1 MPLKTCEYNMLN
13 IACVSPNGKP
23 AAVEYNTKQIING
36 IMRFNEADIIV
47 FPRLCISSASCGH
60 MYRQPALINACEK
73 AAHIIAK
80 QVKNQYVIVGMPIML
95 DCDSLLDVAA
105 IMHEGKILDLVPLE
119 NSAYPFDDFLEETL
133 WQSITV
139 SKKIN
144 KLPDGRTFSVGNS
157 YNKTNI
163 ILLPSSKAYIAGD
176 YVNIQNDMVN
186 LSKDKIVALA
196 QAGKAESSTYTVHA
210 GICVVAKNGNLLGFS
225 KPFADDAY
233 CYVSSNNKA
242 ILAKEHEHYS
252 NPKVPFLTGD
262 RHQQLFD
269 CIEIPAQG
277 LATRM
282 RNTGIKN
289 SVLGLSGGLDSSMAL
304 LIMVRTLK
312 ILNLPNSSAHVYMLK
327 GEGTSK
333 RTLTNARELC
343 SALDINLNELSIVED
358 INNHLSTIKYNKKD
372 VVFENAQAR
381 ERTQILL
388 DISNKVGGLM
398 VGPSDMSEI
407 ALGFTT
413 FGGDH
418 MSMYGVNAGIP
429 KTLIRLA
436 VEYKAEASDTEL
448 KNVLKNILNTPI
460 SPELMPEQQ
469 YTEEIL
475 GPYIL
480 NDFFLYHHLD
490 EKEPLDILSLA
501 NTAFCYEYDKK
512 YISTML
518 NTFYKR
524 FFAAQFKRNCIP
536 DSPKVFKFSLSPMY
550 SYIAPSDMSSISWT
564 DALKDVRNL

>member
-1 MPLKTCEYNMLN
+1 MLN
-13 IACVSPNGKP
+13 IACVSPKGKP

-105 IMHEGKILDLVPLE
+105 VMHEGKILDLVPLE
-119 NSAYPFDDFLEETL
+119 NSAYPFYDFSKETL
-133 WQSITV
+133 WQGITV
-139 SKKIN
+139 SKEIH
-144 KLPDGRTFSVGNS
+144 KLPNGRTFSVGNS
-157 YNKTNI
+157 YDKADI
-163 ILLPSSKAYIAGD
+163 ILLPSNKAYIAGD
-176 YVNIQNDMVN
+176 YANIQNDIVN
-186 LSKDKIVALA
+186 LSKDKIIALA

-210 GICVVAKNGNLLGFS
+210 GICAVAKNGNLLGCS

-233 CYVSSNNKA
+233 CYVNSNSKP
-242 ILAKEHEHYS
+242 ISIKEYEYYS

-289 SVLGLSGGLDSSMAL
+289 LVLGLSGGLDSSMAL
-304 LIMVRTLK
+304 LIIVRTLK
-312 ILNLPNSSAHVYMLK
+312 ILNLPNTHAHVYMLI

-333 RTLTNARELC
+333 RTQENARKLC
-343 SALDINLNELSIVED
+343 AALDINLNELSIVED
-358 INNHLSTIKYNKKD
+358 INNHLSTIKHNIKD

-436 VEYKAEASDTEL
+436 IEYKAEASDTEL

-501 NTAFCYEYDKK
+501 NTAFGDEYDEA
-512 YISTML
+512 YVSTML
-518 NTFYKR
+518 NAFYKR
-524 FFAAQFKRNCIP
+524 FFASQFKRNCIP
-536 DSPKVFKFSLSPMY
+536 DSPKVFKFSLSPMH
-550 SYIAPSDMSSISWT
+550 SYIAPSDMSSSSWT

>member
-1 MPLKTCEYNMLN
+1 
-13 IACVSPNGKP
+13 
-23 AAVEYNTKQIING
+23 
-36 IMRFNEADIIV
+36 
-47 FPRLCISSASCGH
+47 
-60 MYRQPALINACEK
+60 
-73 AAHIIAK
+73 
-80 QVKNQYVIVGMPIML
+80 
-95 DCDSLLDVAA
+95 
-105 IMHEGKILDLVPLE
+105 
-119 NSAYPFDDFLEETL
+119 
-133 WQSITV
+133 
-139 SKKIN
+139 
-144 KLPDGRTFSVGNS
+144 
-157 YNKTNI
+157 
-163 ILLPSSKAYIAGD
+163 
-176 YVNIQNDMVN
+176 
-186 LSKDKIVALA
+186 
-196 QAGKAESSTYTVHA
+196 
-210 GICVVAKNGNLLGFS
+210 
-225 KPFADDAY
+225 
-233 CYVSSNNKA
+233 
-242 ILAKEHEHYS
+242 
-252 NPKVPFLTGD
+252 
-262 RHQQLFD
+262 
-269 CIEIPAQG
+269 
-277 LATRM
+277 
-282 RNTGIKN
+282 
-289 SVLGLSGGLDSSMAL
+289 MAL